1 MVTVK
6 YRGALVQKTEINLEE
21 LEASNVLDVLNHIKA
36 AYGSKTYKEAKRM
49 LITVNNESILL
60 HNHFKTPLKDGD
72 IVSFFPIS
80 GGG

>member
-1 MVTVK
+1 MVMVK
-6 YRGALVQKTEINLEE
+6 YRGALVQQTKINREE
-21 LEASNVLDVLNHIKA
+21 LEASNVLDVLNYVKA

-60 HNHFKTPLKDGD
+60 HNRFKTSLKDGD